1 MIPIKTLSKKNF
13 KNYGLILEPVDKK
26 RIFTV
31 LCGDKGSHGWRIG
44 YVMLGPEKVTSLE
57 AHPDSDETFEPVFG
71 ISILLV
77 AEKNKPNRIE
87 AFLLDKGVLVKKG
100 VWHSLRVLSEKAGI
114 KVTEN
119 YEVESVFHKLKKPI
133 DINFV

>member
-1 MIPIKTLSKKNF
+1 MIPIKQLSKKNF
-13 KNYGLILEPVDKK
+13 KKYGVILEPENNKK
-26 RIFTV
+26 IFTV
-31 LCGDKGSHGWRIG
+31 LCGNKGSRGWRIG
-44 YVMLGPEKVTSLE
+44 YVMLGPEKITTLE
-57 AHPDSDETFEPVFG
+57 SHPESDETFEPVFG

-77 AEKNKPNRIE
+77 SEKTKPDRIE

-100 VWHSLRVLSEKAGI
+100 VWHGLRVLSEKAGI

-119 YEVESVFHKLKKPI
+119 YEVNSIFHKLKKPI

>member
-1 MIPIKTLSKKNF
+1 MIPIKTLSRTNF
-13 KNYGLILEPVDKK
+13 KKYGLILEPVDKK
-26 RIFTV
+26 RVFTV
-31 LCGDKGSHGWRIG
+31 LYGDKGAHGWRIG
-44 YVMLGPEKVTSLE
+44 YVILRPEKVTSLE
-57 AHPDSDETFEPVFG
+57 AHPESDETFEPVYG

-100 VWHSLRVLSEKAGI
+100 VWHGLRVLSEKAGI

-133 DINFV
+133 DINFI

>member
-1 MIPIKTLSKKNF
+1 MIPIKTLSKENF
-13 KNYGLILEPVDKK
+13 RKYGVLLEPKNKSRV
-26 RIFTV
+26 FTV
-31 LCGDKGSHGWRIG
+31 LCGDKGSQGWRIG
-44 YVMLGPEKVTSLE
+44 YVMLGPEKVRSLE
-57 AHPDSDETFEPVFG
+57 AHPESDETFEPVFG

-77 AEKNKPNRIE
+77 AEKCKPDCIE

-100 VWHSLRVLSEKAGI
+100 VWHGLRVLSEKAGI

-119 YEVESVFHKLKKPI
+119 FEVKSVFHKLKKPI